1 MYIYEH
7 ISHTTISK
15 CTSTHL
21 LGPADDLDSVC
32 AESSPI
38 LVASSLP
45 FVTDLDAWRG
55 LDPSTVEVAAIAI
68 VGLLLDTVL
77 KHGGNEGLGQR
88 GLHLGQGLHE
98 ALDLGQVEL
107 DLVLVA
113 DDGGLGQTGGGFRIG
128 VRSEQT
134 GGVVE
139 LAATRGRR

>member
-1 MYIYEH
+1 MVRGMYIYEH

-68 VGLLLDTVL
+68 IGLLLGTVL

-88 GLHLGQGLHE
+88 GLNLGQGLHE

-113 DDGGLGQTGGGFRIG
+113 DDGGLGQTGGG
-128 VRSEQT
+128 
-134 GGVVE
+134 
-139 LAATRGRR
+139 